1 MMGDS
6 MTTAQDLLAQH
17 QVLETFKGLAPLLG
31 QVTLQPNPR
40 ESKRSKTQHVQPP
53 QQDAPMHQVASHQQP
68 QLLELV
74 KQLSLLVLRH
84 ERELN
89 MCRRTDSFVL
99 FFNKD
104 PKGGL
109 SSILTATQKWQEQRK
124 TNQLPLTTL
133 RQHLTQSL
141 FADLL
146 TRVTKLSET
155 KPEDQLF
162 QVSIQTNLIDEKGNW
177 AFLDWDHN
185 AQSLVKSSKKPI
197 SMTQMLQFCQE
208 LVEVFRSPDLV
219 VCFQSLQSTASAAV
233 SPWRLQLNPRA
244 DREWELLETL
254 CRSSVW
260 TLIGTMLKPHSQL
273 QSGLANAIQQSLGHR
288 PPKGKGKG
296 KHKQKHQNQA
306 A

>member
-1 MMGDS
+1 
-6 MTTAQDLLAQH
+6 
-17 QVLETFKGLAPLLG
+17 VL
-31 QVTLQPNPR
+31 
-40 ESKRSKTQHVQPP
+40 PP
-53 QQDAPMHQVASHQQP
+53 QQDAPMQQAATYPQP
-68 QLLELV
+68 QLMDLV

-124 TNQLPLTTL
+124 TTQLPLTTL
-133 RQHLTQSL
+133 RQHLTQNL
-141 FADLL
+141 FTDLL
-146 TRVTKLSET
+146 TRVNKLSET

-162 QVSIQTNLIDEKGNW
+162 QASIQTNLIDEKGNW
-177 AFLDWDHN
+177 AFLEWDHN

-197 SMTQMLQFCQE
+197 SMNQMLQFCQE

-219 VCFQSLQSTASAAV
+219 VCFQSLQSSANATV
-233 SPWRLQLNPRA
+233 SPRRLQLNPRA

-260 TLIGTMLKPHSQL
+260 TQL

-288 PPKGKGKG
+288 PQKGNGKG
-296 KHKQKHQNQA
+296 KHKQNNQNQA
-306 A
+306 AP